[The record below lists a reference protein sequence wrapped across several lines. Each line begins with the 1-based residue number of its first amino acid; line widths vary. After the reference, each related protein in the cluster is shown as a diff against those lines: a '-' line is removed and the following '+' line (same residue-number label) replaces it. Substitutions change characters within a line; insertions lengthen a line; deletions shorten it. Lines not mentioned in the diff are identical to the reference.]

1 MIGKGGKG
9 GKGPFR
15 SFFFLVSFSFSLL
28 LFLGWNNN
36 HRLGQEIGVLCVCVA
51 DGRKRKKKEKKKK
64 RELDRAGQPNKL
76 ISALLEIFPSQR
88 GFMVVCV

>member
-1 MIGKGGKG
+1 VDR
-9 GKGPFR
+9 KGPFR
-15 SFFFLVSFSFSLL
+15 SFFFLALFLFSL

-36 HRLGQEIGVLCVCVA
+36 HRLGQKMCVLCVCVWQM
-51 DGRKRKKKEKKKK
+51 DEREKKKEEKKKK
-64 RELDRAGQPNKL
+64 KSELDRTGQPNKL